1 MFSKKRSLDDFDE
14 EGYEIDNSPPDEEI
28 IKTSP
33 AIKIKS
39 LPKGLKPDYVL
50 IPSIEFRSYEAALA
64 FCKINRLGYL

>member
-28 IKTSP
+28 FKTSP

-39 LPKGLKPDYVL
+39 LLKGLKPDYVL
-50 IPSIEFRSYEAALA
+50 IPSIEFRSY
-64 FCKINRLGYL
+64 KINRLGYL